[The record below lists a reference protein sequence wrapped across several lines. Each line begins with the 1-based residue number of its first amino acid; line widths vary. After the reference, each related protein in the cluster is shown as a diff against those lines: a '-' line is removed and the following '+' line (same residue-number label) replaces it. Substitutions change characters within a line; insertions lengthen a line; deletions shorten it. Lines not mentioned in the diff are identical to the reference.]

1 MSSVKLPDG
10 INYSIYEGTSGMS
23 TKHWGP
29 SAWNFLFISIMG
41 RYPTK
46 IDIGNPEDIL
56 IQNSFKIMLTNLQTV
71 MPCIFCRESFKGFLQ
86 ELPIEPYLVGRI
98 ELMYWLYQM
107 KDKVNKKL
115 LKQEN
120 QCYNDE
126 KKRLKALFYMKKITE
141 EEYYQ
146 KVSEFK
152 KDTFQTIPTPPFK
165 EVLDKYESL
174 RAVCSAKAKT
184 CALPKK
190 R

>member
-1 MSSVKLPDG
+1 MINLPNN
-10 INYSIYEGTSGMS
+10 INYTLYEGTSGMS

-41 RYPTK
+41 RYPFK
-46 IDIGNPEDIL
+46 LDVNKEDDIMVRDA
-56 IQNSFKIMLTNLQTV
+56 FKSMLTSLEVV
-71 MPCIFCRESFKGFLQ
+71 MPCIFCRESFKEFLK
-86 ELPIEPYLVGRI
+86 ELPIDPYLVGRI

-126 KKRLKALFYMKKITE
+126 KKRLKVL
-141 EEYYQ
+141 YYSNQ
-146 KVSEFK
+146 ISDQDYYKQVREFK
-152 KDTFQTIPTPPFK
+152 QETFQTIPTPPFK
-165 EVLDKYESL
+165 EILDKYESL
-174 RAVCSAKAKT
+174 RAVCSKKAKT

-190 R
+190 K

>member
-1 MSSVKLPDG
+1 MSSVNLPEG
-10 INYSIYEGTSGMS
+10 IDYSMYDGTSGMS

-41 RYPTK
+41 RYPTR
-46 IDIGNPEDIL
+46 IDLQNQEHVT
-56 IQNSFKIMLTNLQTV
+56 IQNAFKIMLTNLQSV
-71 MPCIFCRESFKGFLQ
+71 MPCIFCRESFKEFLK
-86 ELPIEPYLVGRI
+86 ELPIEPFLIGRI

-115 LKQEN
+115 LKQESE
-120 QCYNDE
+120 CYNDE
-126 KKRLKALFYMKKITE
+126 KKRLKALFYTNQITQ

-146 KVSEFK
+146 KAKEFK
-152 KDTFQTIPTPPFK
+152 AMTFQTVPTPPFK
-165 EVLDKYESL
+165 EVLDKYENL

-190 R
+190 